1 MLVFLLSTLSL
12 LLTLI
17 AGATLVWMMHAW
29 RRPDTYGRVWYAPPP
44 QTLRHGF
51 SIIVPCR
58 EEPEEVMRPTIAA
71 LLAQTHPD
79 LEVII
84 SVGDDDEPTVA
95 TALLLAAE
103 DRRVKVSINTDP
115 VKNKPRQL
123 NTALTM
129 CTKDVVGIVDAES
142 LTKPE
147 LLVRVDATMQAE
159 GADVVQGAVHLM
171 NYRDSWFALHNCLEY
186 RAWFRSRL
194 HGHAENGF
202 IPLGGNTVF
211 TRRAVIEE
219 VGGWDS
225 DCLTEDCEIGVRL
238 SSRHRKIVCA
248 YDPDL
253 VTEEQAPATMKA
265 LVKQRT
271 RWSLGFMQVLFKGE
285 WKRLPRNRRFSAWLT
300 LIQQH
305 AMALAGIAFPV
316 ALITALLVD
325 LPLTATMIAFLP
337 LVPMLTMIAFQC
349 QILHEFGRDMQ
360 MKVPLRTYLL
370 LIVTA
375 PVYQV
380 LLGLAAVRAVVKY
393 ARRDFGWYKTPHEA
407 HAADRVEKLALVGAA
422 PAPDRA
428 GVGGSGGWAGTLT
441 EPGTGTST
449 GFGTGDPR
457 SDGPFADGPF
467 ANGPRAGGALDVG
480 PADGPPDRP
489 APESTRP
496 DATTD
501 RTRRPAGEP
510 GDTGLGLGRHA
521 ADARRYRGWWGRV
534 RWELAGPVGKIK
546 WGSFAAVLVA
556 AAVVNG
562 LNLAQY
568 PAFFDD
574 EGTYYSQAWAIQELG
589 QLSPYT
595 YWYDHPPM
603 GWIQLSAFTWITD
616 PLFGQQAALLS
627 GRVVMLGY
635 GLVSAVLIFM
645 LGRRLGLRHGYA
657 VLAMGLWALSPLTGL
672 EMRQIFLDNIA
683 LPWLIAAFMF
693 VTSRRQDLWHY
704 CAGGICFGLA
714 ILSKETFLL
723 AVPGLI
729 VALWHYGFRPT
740 RVFGLVGFS
749 MFTVL
754 AGVGYLLLAALKGEL
769 LPAPDRVSLWD
780 AMVFQLG
787 ARAGSGSILT
797 AGTEANGYLN
807 SWLATD
813 AVLILAG
820 LAAGIGCLFL
830 PAVRSIAVTIAVFTL
845 MALRPGGYLPGM
857 YVIVLLPF
865 FAIAVA
871 AVLDRLH
878 TLVASAPRPAVRMG
892 GAAAVA
898 TLLAA
903 AAFTVVPRW
912 SDGAGEAWAAHTNV
926 THDQAVAWAK
936 GNLEKDSLIV
946 SDNTYWNDLVNAGWA
961 PDWDGAVWFYKVDL
975 DPAFLNEHP
984 EGWRSIDYLVWNS
997 TISGNSN
1004 AIPLVRQAYDNSVLL
1019 QTFGQGPD
1027 AVEIRKV
1034 VTS

>member
-1 MLVFLLSTLSL
+1 MLVLLLSTLSL
-12 LLTLI
+12 VLTTI

-29 RRPDTYGRVWYAPPP
+29 RGPETYDRIWFAPPP
-44 QTLRHGF
+44 TTLRHGF
-51 SIIVPCR
+51 SVIVPCR
-58 EEPEEVMRPTIAA
+58 DEPEEVMRPTIQA
-71 LLAQTHPD
+71 LLNQSHPD

-84 SVGDDDEPTVA
+84 SVGHDDEPTIA

-103 DRRVKVSINTDP
+103 DPRVKVSINTDP

-123 NTALTM
+123 NTALGM

-142 LTKPE
+142 LTKPD

-159 GADVVQGAVHLM
+159 NADVVQGAVHLM

-194 HGHAENGF
+194 HGHAESGF

-211 TRRAVIEE
+211 TRRSVIEE
-219 VGGWDS
+219 VGGWDG
-225 DCLTEDCEIGVRL
+225 DCLAEDCEIGVRL

-253 VTEEQAPATMKA
+253 VTEEQAPATIRA

-271 RWSLGFMQVLFKGE
+271 RWSLGFMQVLSKGE
-285 WKRLPRNRRFSAWLT
+285 WKNLPRHRRLSAWLT

-360 MKVPLRTYLL
+360 MRVPLRTYLL
-370 LIVTA
+370 LIITA

-380 LLGLAAVRAVVKY
+380 LLGWAAVRAVYKY
-393 ARRDFGWYKTPHEA
+393 YRRDFGWYKTPHEA
-407 HAADRVEKLALVGAA
+407 HGAERVEKLALVGVTSAIERPSAASIGSGSASA
-422 PAPDRA
+422 PA
-428 GVGGSGGWAGTLT
+428 VGGPPVPRSGG
-441 EPGTGTST
+441 
-449 GFGTGDPR
+449 
-457 SDGPFADGPF
+457 DGSGPI
-467 ANGPRAGGALDVG
+467 
-480 PADGPPDRP
+480 DRP
-489 APESTRP
+489 SAAGSGSLPTDDDSV
-496 DATTD
+496 ATDPTSAI
-501 RTRRPAGEP
+501 RTRRLVASS
-510 GDTGLGLGRHA
+510 TGGVGVGRHA
-521 ADARRYRGWWGRV
+521 RDANRYLGRRGRV
-534 RWELAGPVGKIK
+534 RWALARPLGKLR
-546 WGSFAAVLVA
+546 WGSFAAVLLTIT
-556 AAVVNG
+556 VVNG
-562 LNLAQY
+562 LNLAQF
-568 PAFFDD
+568 PAYFDD

-603 GWIQLSAFTWITD
+603 GWIQLSALTWLTD
-616 PLFGQQAALLS
+616 PLFGSNAALLS
-627 GRVVMLGY
+627 GRVVMLIF
-635 GLVSAVLIFM
+635 GLATAVLIFM
-645 LGRRLGLRHGYA
+645 LARRLGLRHGYA
-657 VLAMGLWALSPLTGL
+657 VLAMGLWGLSPLTGL

-683 LPWLIAAFMF
+683 LPWLIAAFVF

-704 CAGGICFGLA
+704 CAAGLCFGMA

-723 AVPGLI
+723 AAPGLI

-749 MFTVL
+749 MFTFL
-754 AGVGYLLLAALKGEL
+754 AGVGYVLLAALKSEL

-780 AMVFQLG
+780 ALVFQLG

-797 AGTEANGYLN
+797 PGTEANGYLN
-807 SWLATD
+807 GWLATD

-820 LAAGIGCLFL
+820 SAAGVVCLFL
-830 PAVRSIAVTIAVFTL
+830 PAVRGVAVTIAVFSV
-845 MALRPGGYLPGM
+845 MAMRPGGYLPGM

-865 FAIAVA
+865 FAIAIAAVIDRAHTAVMSMDRPAHRMVGAGIVA
-871 AVLDRLH
+871 A
-878 TLVASAPRPAVRMG
+878 
-892 GAAAVA
+892 
-898 TLLAA
+898 LLGV

-912 SDGAGEAWAAHTNV
+912 VDGADAAITAHTNIA
-926 THDQAVAWAK
+926 HDEAVAWADE
-936 GNLEKDSLIV
+936 NLEKDSLIV
-946 SDNTYWNDLVNAGWA
+946 SDNTYWNDLVNAGWD
-961 PDWDGAVWFYKVDL
+961 PGWDGAVWFYKVDL
-975 DPAFLNEHP
+975 DPAFVAEHP
-984 EGWRSIDYLVWNS
+984 DGWRSIDYLVWNS

-1004 AIPLVRQAYDNSVLL
+1004 AIPLVRQAYDHSVLV

-1034 VTS
+1034 VAS

>member
-1 MLVFLLSTLSL
+1 MLVLLLSALSL
-12 LLTLI
+12 VLTMI

-29 RRPDTYGRVWYAPPP
+29 RGPATYDRIWFAPAP
-44 QTLRHGF
+44 QSLRHGF

-58 EEPEEVMRPTIAA
+58 DEPEEVMRPTVQA
-71 LLAQTHPD
+71 LLNQTHPD

-84 SVGDDDEPTVA
+84 SVGHDDEPTIA

-103 DRRVKVSINTDP
+103 DPRIKVSINTDP

-142 LTKPE
+142 LTKPD
-147 LLVRVDATMQAE
+147 LLVRVDATMEAE
-159 GADVVQGAVHLM
+159 NADVVQGAVHLM

-194 HGHAENGF
+194 HGHAESGF

-219 VGGWDS
+219 VGGWDG
-225 DCLTEDCEIGVRL
+225 DCLAEDCEIGVRL

-253 VTEEQAPATMKA
+253 VTEEQAPSTIRA

-271 RWSLGFMQVLFKGE
+271 RWSLGFMQVLSKGE
-285 WKRLPRNRRFSAWLT
+285 WKNLPRNRRISAWLT
-300 LIQQH
+300 LVQQH
-305 AMALAGIAFPV
+305 AMALAGIAFPI

-349 QILHEFGRDMQ
+349 QILHEFGQDMQ
-360 MKVPLRTYLL
+360 MRIPRRTYLL
-370 LIVTA
+370 LIITA

-380 LLGLAAVRAVVKY
+380 LLGWAAVRAVYKY
-393 ARRDFGWYKTPHEA
+393 YRRDFGWYKTPHEA
-407 HAADRVEKLALVGAA
+407 HVQERVDKLALVGA
-422 PAPDRA
+422 
-428 GVGGSGGWAGTLT
+428 GVGVAGPAVFTPAIPAVPAFAATAGSGGAGGNRAATGVVEQPGSVPSLGNDHTPPADPGAANRTRQPARSSAAGT
-441 EPGTGTST
+441 SI
-449 GFGTGDPR
+449 
-457 SDGPFADGPF
+457 
-467 ANGPRAGGALDVG
+467 
-480 PADGPPDRP
+480 
-489 APESTRP
+489 
-496 DATTD
+496 
-501 RTRRPAGEP
+501 
-510 GDTGLGLGRHA
+510 GRHA
-521 ADARRYRGWWGRV
+521 RDTGRRGRL
-534 RWELAGPVGKIK
+534 RLALAGPMGKLR
-546 WGSFAAVLVA
+546 WGSFAAVLLA
-556 AAVVNG
+556 ITVVNG
-562 LNLAQY
+562 LNLAQF
-568 PAFFDD
+568 PAYFDD
-574 EGTYYSQAWAIQELG
+574 EGTYYSQAWAIQQLG

-616 PLFGQQAALLS
+616 PLFGSNAALLS
-627 GRVVMLGY
+627 GRFVMLLF
-635 GLVSAVLIFM
+635 GLATAVLIFV
-645 LGRRLGLRHGYA
+645 LARKLGLRHGYA
-657 VLAMGLWALSPLTGL
+657 VLAMGLWGLSPLTGL

-683 LPWLIAAFMF
+683 LFWLIAAFVF
-693 VTSRRQDLWHY
+693 ITSRRQDLWHY
-704 CAGGICFGLA
+704 CAAGLCFGMA

-723 AVPGLI
+723 AAPGLI

-749 MFTVL
+749 MFTTL
-754 AGVGYLLLAALKGEL
+754 AGVGYVLLAALKSEL

-780 AMVFQLG
+780 ALVFQLG
-787 ARAGSGSILT
+787 ARAGSGSVLT

-807 SWLATD
+807 NWLATD

-820 LAAGIGCLFL
+820 LVAAAICLFL
-830 PAVRSIAVTIAVFTL
+830 PAVRSIAVVIAIFSL

-865 FAIAVA
+865 LALAIAAVVDRIHA
-871 AVLDRLH
+871 AVVALDRPVH
-878 TLVASAPRPAVRMG
+878 RMIG
-892 GAAAVA
+892 FGVLTA
-898 TLLAA
+898 LLAA
-903 AAFTVVPRW
+903 AAVSVVPRW
-912 SDGAGEAWAAHTNV
+912 LDGAENALTTRTNV
-926 THDQAVAWAK
+926 AHDQAVAWA
-936 GNLEKDSLIV
+936 GAHLEKDSLIV
-946 SDNTYWNDLVNAGWA
+946 SDNTYWNDLVDAGWD
-961 PDWDGAVWFYKVDL
+961 PGWDGAVWFYKVDL
-975 DPAFLNEHP
+975 DPAFVAEHP
-984 EGWRSIDYLVWNS
+984 DGWRAIDYLVWNS

-1004 AIPLVRQAYDNSVLL
+1004 AIPLVRQAYNHSVLV

-1034 VTS
+1034 VAS

>member
-1 MLVFLLSTLSL
+1 MLVFLLSALSV

-29 RRPDTYGRVWYAPPP
+29 RRPDTYGRIWFAPPP
-44 QTLRHGF
+44 QTLHHGF

-58 EEPEEVMRPTIAA
+58 DEPEEVMRPTIQA
-71 LLAQTHPD
+71 LLGQSHPD

-103 DRRVKVSINTDP
+103 DPRVKVSINTDP

-123 NTALTM
+123 NTALAM
-129 CTKDVVGIVDAES
+129 CTKDVVGIIDAES
-142 LTKPE
+142 LTKPD

-194 HGHAENGF
+194 HGHADAGF

-211 TRRAVIEE
+211 TRRAVIED
-219 VGGWDS
+219 VGGWDG
-225 DCLTEDCEIGVRL
+225 DCLAEDCEIGVRL

-253 VTEEQAPATMKA
+253 VTEEQAPGSVKA

-271 RWSLGFMQVLFKGE
+271 RWSLGFMQVLAKGE

-300 LIQQH
+300 LVQQH
-305 AMALAGIAFPV
+305 AMALAGIAFPI

-325 LPLTATMIAFLP
+325 LPVTATMIAFLP

-349 QILHEFGRDMQ
+349 QILHEFGQDMQ
-360 MKVPLRTYLL
+360 VRIPLRTYLL
-370 LIVTA
+370 LIFTA
-375 PVYQV
+375 PLYQV
-380 LLGLAAVRAVVKY
+380 LLGWAAVRAVYKY

-407 HAADRVEKLALVGAA
+407 HAAERVEKQLALVGAGAATDEARGGVGLLAA
-422 PAPDRA
+422 PA
-428 GVGGSGGWAGTLT
+428 
-441 EPGTGTST
+441 GTGVV
-449 GFGTGDPR
+449 GRPWTGDP
-457 SDGPFADGPF
+457 A
-467 ANGPRAGGALDVG
+467 
-480 PADGPPDRP
+480 GPPP
-489 APESTRP
+489 AEGGRWGSIGDGQGP
-496 DATTD
+496 D
-501 RTRRPAGEP
+501 RTRRPADRP
-510 GDTGLGLGRHA
+510 GSTLTVGTHAPDAGRRGRL
-521 ADARRYRGWWGRV
+521 RRA
-534 RWELAGPVGKIK
+534 LAGPAGKLR
-546 WGSFAAVLVA
+546 WGSFAAVLLAV
-556 AAVVNG
+556 AVVNA

-568 PAFFDD
+568 PAYFDD

-603 GWIQLSAFTWITD
+603 GWIQLSAFTWLTD
-616 PLFGQQAALLS
+616 PLFGGHAALLS
-627 GRVVMLGY
+627 GRVVMLGF
-635 GLVSAVLIFM
+635 GLVTAGLVFVLA
-645 LGRRLGLRHGYA
+645 RRLGLRHGYA
-657 VLAMGLWALSPLTGL
+657 VLAMGLWGLSPLTGL
-672 EMRQIFLDNIA
+672 EMRQVFLDNIA
-683 LPWLIAAFMF
+683 LPWLIAASVFM
-693 VTSRRQDLWHY
+693 TSRRQDLWHY
-704 CAGGICFGLA
+704 CAAGLCFGVA
-714 ILSKETFLL
+714 VLSKETFLL
-723 AVPGLI
+723 AAPGLI

-754 AGVGYLLLAALKGEL
+754 AGTAYLLLAALKSEL
-769 LPAPDRVSLWD
+769 LPGADRVSLWD

-787 ARAGSGSILT
+787 ARAGSGSILS
-797 AGTEANGYLN
+797 AGTEANGYLLN
-807 SWLATD
+807 WLETD

-820 LAAGIGCLFL
+820 VAAGMVCLFL
-830 PAVRSIAVTIAVFTL
+830 PAIRSIAVTIAVFTL

-878 TLVASAPRPAVRMG
+878 TLVTSSVRPARRMMG
-892 GAAAVA
+892 VGAVAVLLGAAAFA
-898 TLLAA
+898 
-903 AAFTVVPRW
+903 VVPGWLDRTET
-912 SDGAGEAWAAHTNV
+912 ALTARTNV
-926 THDQAVAWAK
+926 AHNEAVAWA
-936 GNLEKDSLIV
+936 GANLDKQSLIV
-946 SDNTYWNDLVNAGWA
+946 SDNTYWNDLVNAGWD
-961 PDWDGAVWFYKVDL
+961 PGWDGAVWFYKVDL
-975 DPAFLNEHP
+975 DPAFVTEHP
-984 EGWRSIDYLVWNS
+984 EGWRAIDYLVWNS

-1004 AIPLVRQAYDNSVLL
+1004 AIPLVRQAYDHSVLL
-1019 QTFGQGPD
+1019 HTFGEGPD
-1027 AVEIRKV
+1027 TVEIRKV
-1034 VTS
+1034 VAS